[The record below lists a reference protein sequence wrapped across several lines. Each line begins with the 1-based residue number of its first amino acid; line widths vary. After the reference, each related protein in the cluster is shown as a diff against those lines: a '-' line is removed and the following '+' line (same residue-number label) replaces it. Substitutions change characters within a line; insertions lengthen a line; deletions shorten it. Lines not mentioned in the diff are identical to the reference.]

1 MQPVSETLFASNAW
15 IKGIGIATNYD
26 RVKNIPD
33 GGTVYWPAAVN
44 MVGLILLMATAAVD
58 PPSVRLKLTLNIAAL
73 GLILPSAIVIL
84 YR

>member
-1 MQPVSETLFASNAW
+1 MRDGSIRVLFGAASVLGTVALVAHCANW
-15 IKGIGIATNYD
+15 LRT
-26 RVKNIPD
+26 
-33 GGTVYWPAAVN
+33 GTVYWPAAVN